1 MNDNGVELLG
11 SYWTLAV
18 DVEPVTGREWSLFDL
33 RDRVATAARVG
44 FSGIGIWHADLY
56 HILEDRSYTE
66 VKQILDEH
74 GIKYL
79 ELEFLQNFFV
89 EEGDEKRQASDDL
102 SKTLLEAAE
111 ALDAKHIKV
120 GNLVGTPAP
129 IERVTEAFAELCA
142 DAAEH
147 GTQIAYEPM
156 PFDPNLD
163 NLDSLLAVVEGAGA
177 ENGGFILDPWHI
189 VKMRIPFDDLR
200 RIPARYLKAVEL
212 DDGYLEST
220 QDLLTETLHH
230 RKLCGEGEF
239 DVKGFIR
246 VLQDIGFQGPWGVE
260 VLSAELR
267 MLPMDEMITRA
278 YNTTIAQFQKESE
291 PVT

>member
-11 SYWTLAV
+11 SYWTLAG
-18 DVEPVTGREWSLFDL
+18 DVEPVTGREWSLFDF
-33 RDRVATAARVG
+33 RDRVAAAARIG
-44 FSGIGIWHADLY
+44 FSGFGIWHADLY
-56 HILEDRSYTE
+56 LLLEERSLHD

-74 GIKYL
+74 EIKYL
-79 ELEFLQNFFV
+79 ELEFLQDWFV
-89 EEGDEKRQASDDL
+89 DEGDEKRKASDEL
-102 SKTLLEAAE
+102 RRMLLEATE

-120 GNLVGTPAP
+120 GNLVGTPCP
-129 IERVTEAFAELCA
+129 IEQITEEFARLCA

-147 GTQIAYEPM
+147 GTDICYELM
-156 PFDPNLD
+156 PFDPNVTNVD
-163 NLDSLLAVVEGAGA
+163 DLLTVVEGAGA
-177 ENGGFILDPWHI
+177 ENGGLIMDPWHV
-189 VKMRIPFDDLR
+189 VKLKIPFDDLR

-239 DVKGFIR
+239 DVKGFIQ
-246 VLQDIGFQGPWGVE
+246 VLQDIGYGGPWGVE

-267 MLPMDEMITRA
+267 KLPMDEMITRA
-278 YNTTIAQFQKESE
+278 YNTTMAQFQ
-291 PVT
+291 

>member
-1 MNDNGVELLG
+1 M
-11 SYWTLAV
+11 
-18 DVEPVTGREWSLFDL
+18 FDL

-44 FSGIGIWHADLY
+44 FSGIGIWHADLL
-56 HILEDRSYTE
+56 HILEERSYTE
-66 VKQILDEH
+66 VKQILTEH

-79 ELEFLQNFFV
+79 ELEFLQDWFV
-89 EEGDEKRQASDDL
+89 DEGDEKRKASDEL
-102 SKTLLEAAE
+102 RKTLLEAAE

-120 GNLVGTPAP
+120 GNLVGTPTP
-129 IERVTEAFAELCA
+129 VEQVTEAFAELCA
-142 DAAEH
+142 DAAEY
-147 GTQIAYEPM
+147 GTEIVYELM
-156 PFDPNLD
+156 PFDPNVNDLD
-163 NLDSLLAVVEGAGA
+163 NLLAVVEGAGA
-177 ENGGFILDPWHI
+177 ENGGLILDPWHV
-189 VKMRIPFDDLR
+189 VKLKIPFDDLR
-200 RIPARYLKAVEL
+200 RIPARYIKAMEL

-246 VLQDIGFQGPWGVE
+246 VLQDIGYGGPWGIE

-278 YNTTIAQFQKESE
+278 YDTTIAQFQ
-291 PVT
+291 

>member
-1 MNDNGVELLG
+1 MNDNGIELLG
-11 SYWTLAV
+11 SYWTLAG
-18 DVEPVTGREWSLFDL
+18 DVEPVTGREWSLFDF
-33 RDRVATAARVG
+33 RDRVAEASRVG
-44 FSGIGIWHADLY
+44 FSGFGIWHADLY
-56 HILEDRSYTE
+56 HILEERSLAD
-66 VKQILDEH
+66 VKQILAEH

-79 ELEFLQNFFV
+79 ELEFLQDWFLNK
-89 EEGDEKRQASDDL
+89 GDEGREASDEL
-102 SKTLLEAAE
+102 RKTLLEAAE

-129 IERVTEAFAELCA
+129 LEQVTEAFAQLCA

-147 GTQIAYEPM
+147 GTDVAFELM
-156 PFDPNLD
+156 PFDPNVTDLD
-163 NLDSLLAVVEGAGA
+163 DLLSVVEGAGA
-177 ENGGFILDPWHI
+177 ENGGIILDPWHI
-189 VKMRIPFDDLR
+189 VKLGIPFEELR

-212 DDGYLEST
+212 DDGYLESS

-239 DVKGFIR
+239 DVKGFIE
-246 VLQDIGFQGPWGVE
+246 VVQDIGFEGPWGIE

-267 MLPMDEMITRA
+267 LLPMEEMITRA
-278 YNTTIAQFQKESE
+278 YNTTIAQFQSSPE

>member
-1 MNDNGVELLG
+1 MDNKGTELLG
-11 SYWTLAV
+11 SYWTLAG

-33 RDRVATAARVG
+33 RDRVAEAARVG
-44 FSGIGIWHADLY
+44 FSGFGIWHADLY
-56 HILEDRSYTE
+56 HILEERSFND
-66 VKQILDEH
+66 VKQILTEH

-79 ELEFLQNFFV
+79 ELEFLQDWFV
-89 EEGDEKRQASDDL
+89 EEGDEKRQDSDEL
-102 SKTLLEAAE
+102 RKTLLEAAE

-129 IERVTEAFAELCA
+129 IEQVTEAFARLCA

-147 GTQIAYEPM
+147 GADVVFELM
-156 PFDPNLD
+156 PFDPNVT
-163 NLDSLLAVVEGAGA
+163 NLDDLLAVVEGAGA
-177 ENGGFILDPWHI
+177 ENAGLILDPWHI
-189 VKMRIPFDDLR
+189 VKLGIPFDDLR

-239 DVKGFIR
+239 DVKGFIE
-246 VLQDIGFQGPWGVE
+246 VVQDIGFEGPWGIE

-267 MLPMDEMITRA
+267 KLPMEEAITRA
-278 YNTTIAQFQKESE
+278 YDTTIAQFQ
-291 PVT
+291 